1 MFRAALNNDAGVTMS
16 MKVALYRIGI
26 LCGLVAPVLWAAAII
41 LCGSLRPGYSH
52 LAQYISELGERGSST
67 ELLMRYAGFVP
78 TGILHV
84 LFAGS
89 LYEALKGDRLAPAP
103 PLLLALNGLGRVA
116 AGLFPC
122 EAGCAGP
129 RVLLSQKLHTLAAG
143 VGFLSLIGATII
155 GGVVLRRRGLG
166 KMGAYSI
173 ISGSLGL
180 VFLLLMSSGAEPGA
194 GTGLY
199 ERLSSGFLSLWVLAL
214 AARLWH
220 LGPSDRGGEDG

>member
-1 MFRAALNNDAGVTMS
+1 MMS
-16 MKVALYRIGI
+16 MRVSLDRVGI
-26 LCGLVAPVLWAAAII
+26 LCGLAAPVLWAAAIT

-52 LAQYISELGERGSST
+52 LTQYISELGERGSST
-67 ELLMRYAGFVP
+67 ESLMRYAGFVL

-89 LYEALKGDRLAPAP
+89 LYGALKGDRLAPAP

-122 EAGCAGP
+122 EVGCAGP
-129 RVLLSQKLHTLAAG
+129 RVLLSQKLHSLAAG
-143 VGFLSLIGATII
+143 VGFFSLIGAAII

-166 KMGAYSI
+166 KMSAYSI

-180 VFLLLMSSGAEPGA
+180 VFLLLMSGGAESRA

-199 ERLSSGFLSLWVLAL
+199 ERLSSGLLSLWVLVL
-214 AARLWH
+214 AARLWY
-220 LGPSDRGGEDG
+220 LKPSDRGGDG